1 MKPTER
7 IAELEKE
14 NASLKEQVAGMQKK
28 LAENAALGIGR
39 GKSKSKLMAEEA
51 LKLLQ
56 EAGSNGVPLAEF
68 AKLNPKYPSDV
79 AFYLRS
85 ILKVDLKTVRKMEG
99 GTRYMLPEHFQA
111 YQAGLAQDKAKQEAA
126 KAEVKAEAKESLRQ
140 TPAQV
145 SPAVAAGAAKTGTRT
160 GVLA

>member
-14 NASLKEQVAGMQKK
+14 NAQLKEQVAGMQKK

-99 GTRYMLPEHFQA
+99 GTRYMLPEHFA
-111 YQAGLAQDKAKQEAA
+111 TYEAA
-126 KAEVKAEAKESLRQ
+126 QKAAKVSKEASEAEAKEEIQATS
-140 TPAQV
+140 TETAAA
-145 SPAVAAGAAKTGTRT
+145 AVA
-160 GVLA
+160 

>member
-1 MKPTER
+1 MKPQER

-14 NASLKEQVAGMQKK
+14 NAQLKEQVAGMQKK

-99 GTRYMLPEHFQA
+99 GTRYMLPEHFA
-111 YQAGLAQDKAKQEAA
+111 TYEAA
-126 KAEVKAEAKESLRQ
+126 QKAAKVSKEASEEEAKEEI
-140 TPAQV
+140 
-145 SPAVAAGAAKTGTRT
+145 
-160 GVLA
+160 

>member
-14 NASLKEQVAGMQKK
+14 NAQLKEQVAGMQKK

-99 GTRYMLPEHFQA
+99 GTRYMLPEHFA
-111 YQAGLAQDKAKQEAA
+111 TYEAA
-126 KAEVKAEAKESLRQ
+126 QKAAKVSKEASEEEAKEEIQATS
-140 TPAQV
+140 TETAAA
-145 SPAVAAGAAKTGTRT
+145 AVA
-160 GVLA
+160 